1 MIKITQ
7 YDQQK
12 ALFIKTHLST
22 VEKSKSHKTVTTLL
36 LSQRIQKFWIQSQ
49 EVSDLAEILKNANQM
64 MNQSLLCSA
73 QSHYVHH
80 QCFMA
85 TVEDTSDS
93 DSDSDSN
100 CDDDDDDDDD
110 DEEEEEEFM
119 LELRKL
125 KKKVRTTVF
134 EMMKRVMVQDQVT
147 KEDSQKER

>member
-1 MIKITQ
+1 M
-7 YDQQK
+7 
-12 ALFIKTHLST
+12 FIKTHLST
-22 VEKSKSHKTVTTLL
+22 IEKSKSRKTVTTLL

-80 QCFMA
+80 HCFMA

-93 DSDSDSN
+93 DSDSDNN
-100 CDDDDDDDDD
+100 CDDDDDDDDEEEEE
-110 DEEEEEEFM
+110 EEEEEEFM

-125 KKKVRTTVF
+125 KKKS
-134 EMMKRVMVQDQVT
+134 EQLCLK
-147 KEDSQKER
+147 

>member
-1 MIKITQ
+1 M
-7 YDQQK
+7 
-12 ALFIKTHLST
+12 FIKTHLST
-22 VEKSKSHKTVTTLL
+22 IEKSKSRKTVTTLL
-36 LSQRIQKFWIQSQ
+36 LSQRIQKFWIQSP
-49 EVSDLAEILKNANQM
+49 EVSDLAEILKNANQV

-80 QCFMA
+80 HCFMA

-100 CDDDDDDDDD
+100 CDDDDE
-110 DEEEEEEFM
+110 EEEEEEFM

-134 EMMKRVMVQDQVT
+134 EMMKSVMVQDQVT
-147 KEDSQKER
+147 KEDSQEER